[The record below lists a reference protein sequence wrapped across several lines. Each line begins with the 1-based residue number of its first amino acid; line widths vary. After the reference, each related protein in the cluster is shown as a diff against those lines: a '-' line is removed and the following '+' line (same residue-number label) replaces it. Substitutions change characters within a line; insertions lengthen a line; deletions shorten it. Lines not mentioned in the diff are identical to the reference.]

1 VNVTLP
7 AATPVT
13 TPALV
18 TVALVLSLLVH
29 VPPVVGDKV
38 MVLPTHTE
46 DEGAL
51 TTGSAFTVTADVVL
65 EQPLASVNVKVTLPA
80 ATPVTVFPLTVALEG
95 SLLTQVPPVDGV
107 KVMVL
112 PTHTEEA
119 EVLTVGF
126 EPTVIVEVVF

>member
-1 VNVTLP
+1 VN
-7 AATPVT
+7 
-13 TPALV
+13 
-18 TVALVLSLLVH
+18 
-29 VPPVVGDKV
+29 
-38 MVLPTHTE
+38 
-46 DEGAL
+46 
-51 TTGSAFTVTADVVL
+51 
-65 EQPLASVNVKVTLPA
+65 VTLPA

-126 EPTVIVEVVF
+126 EPTVIVEVVFWHPVLV